1 VVRPARSR
9 DARDLADPG
18 RAAVGF
24 VVLDLATVGLAFI
37 LIFPA
42 ELPDKTF
49 IATLVLSTRYRRLA
63 VWIGVALAFAVQS
76 AIAVAAG
83 GLLSLLPQ
91 RLVLGITFLLFAA
104 GAVLM
109 LVSGLRARSA
119 EKAEEGNEAEEFEE
133 SAARHAGASTSTL
146 RITITSF
153 LVLFTAEWGDL
164 SQLLTAGLA
173 ARTGEPFSVFLG
185 AWVALILVAGIA
197 VLIGGWLQKRVA
209 LWRIRLVSAAVL
221 AALAAWTLVEFI
233 QA

>member
-1 VVRPARSR
+1 MI
-9 DARDLADPG
+9 
-18 RAAVGF
+18 
-24 VVLDLATVGLAFI
+24 LDFATVGLAFI

-63 VWIGVALAFAVQS
+63 VWIGVAVAFAVQS

-119 EKAEEGNEAEEFEE
+119 ELAEEDEEAEEFEE
-133 SAARHAGASTSTL
+133 SAARRAGGSTSTL
-146 RITITSF
+146 RIAVTSF
-153 LVLFTAEWGDL
+153 IVLFTAEWGDL

-173 ARTGEPFSVFLG
+173 ARTGEPVSVFLG
-185 AWVALILVAGIA
+185 AWLALIIVAGIA

>member
-1 VVRPARSR
+1 M
-9 DARDLADPG
+9 
-18 RAAVGF
+18 
-24 VVLDLATVGLAFI
+24 LDLATVGLAFI

-104 GAVLM
+104 GAILM

-119 EKAEEGNEAEEFEE
+119 ELAEEANETEEFEE
-133 SAARHAGASTSTL
+133 SAARHAGASSSTW
-146 RITITSF
+146 RIAITSF
-153 LVLFTAEWGDL
+153 IVLFTAEWGDL

-185 AWVALILVAGIA
+185 AWLALIIVAGIA

-221 AALAAWTLVEFI
+221 AALAAWTLVEFT

>member
-1 VVRPARSR
+1 MI
-9 DARDLADPG
+9 
-18 RAAVGF
+18 
-24 VVLDLATVGLAFI
+24 LDIATVGLAFI

-63 VWIGVALAFAVQS
+63 VWIGVAVAFAVQS

-91 RLVLGITFLLFAA
+91 RLVLGITCLLFAA
-104 GAVLM
+104 GAILM
-109 LVSGLRARSA
+109 LVSGLRARTA
-119 EKAEEGNEAEEFEE
+119 EMAEEEEAEEFEE
-133 SAARHAGASTSTL
+133 SAARHAGGSTSTL
-146 RITITSF
+146 RIAITSF
-153 LVLFTAEWGDL
+153 IVLFTAEWGDL

-173 ARTGEPFSVFLG
+173 ARTGEPLSVFLG
-185 AWVALILVAGIA
+185 AWLALIIVAGIA

>member
-1 VVRPARSR
+1 MI
-9 DARDLADPG
+9 
-18 RAAVGF
+18 
-24 VVLDLATVGLAFI
+24 LDFATVGLAFI

-63 VWIGVALAFAVQS
+63 VWIGVAVAFAVQS

-91 RLVLGITFLLFAA
+91 RLVLGVTFLLFAA

-119 EKAEEGNEAEEFEE
+119 ELAEEEEEAEEFEE
-133 SAARHAGASTSTL
+133 EAARRAGGSTSTL
-146 RITITSF
+146 RIAITSF
-153 LVLFTAEWGDL
+153 IVLFTAEWGDL

-173 ARTGEPFSVFLG
+173 ARTGQPLSVFLG
-185 AWVALILVAGIA
+185 AWLALIIVAGIA

>member
-1 VVRPARSR
+1 MT
-9 DARDLADPG
+9 
-18 RAAVGF
+18 
-24 VVLDLATVGLAFI
+24 LDLATVGLAFL

-91 RLVLGITFLLFAA
+91 RLVLGITCVLFAA
-104 GAVLM
+104 GAILM

-119 EKAEEGNEAEEFEE
+119 EMAEESQEEAEFEE
-133 SAARHAGASTSTL
+133 EATRRAGTSASIL
-146 RITITSF
+146 RIALTSF

-173 ARTGEPFSVFLG
+173 ARTGEPLSVFLG
-185 AWVALILVAGIA
+185 AWLALVIVAGIA
-197 VLIGGWLQKRVA
+197 VLVGGWLQKRVA
-209 LWRIRLVSAAVL
+209 LWRIRLVSAVVL

>member
-1 VVRPARSR
+1 MI
-9 DARDLADPG
+9 
-18 RAAVGF
+18 
-24 VVLDLATVGLAFI
+24 LDLATIGLTFI

-49 IATLVLSTRYRRLA
+49 IATLVLSTRYRRLP
-63 VWIGVALAFAVQS
+63 VWIGVAAAFAVQC

-104 GAVLM
+104 GSVLM

-119 EKAEEGNEAEEFEE
+119 EEADEEAEAEEFEE
-133 SAARHAGASTSTL
+133 AAARHAKDSTSTL
-146 RITITSF
+146 RIAVTSF
-153 LVLFTAEWGDL
+153 IVLFTAEWGDL

-173 ARTGEPFSVFLG
+173 ARTSQPLSVFIG
-185 AWVALILVAGIA
+185 AWCALILVAAIA
-197 VLIGGWLQKRVA
+197 VLIGGWLQKRVE
-209 LWRIRLVSAAVL
+209 LWRIRLISAAVL

-233 QA
+233 RA